1 MKFNLTHRQALRV
14 LVVLDLITIDYP
26 ADDQQGKKD
35 LKEIQHIHNKLQKQ
49 MWRQQ

>member
-26 ADDQQGKKD
+26 ADDPKGKKEV
-35 LKEIQHIHNKLQKQ
+35 KELEHIHDKLQRQ